1 LQGQYDPGLAIE
13 HLSTVHGFHSSVTLV
28 YLGTVKKSFPLARAK
43 FVEGRILIPYLLVL
57 IVGNGWVAGGCGR
70 MILIDI
76 GIIM

>member
-1 LQGQYDPGLAIE
+1 MPSE
-13 HLSTVHGFHSSVTLV
+13 PTR
-28 YLGTVKKSFPLARAK
+28 LG
-43 FVEGRILIPYLLVL
+43 LVL